1 MKTIFLGEEGNV
13 GNSGSIVMGAN
24 AYSPPDDSEDTHDSY
39 FIGKKTQP
47 IDAWIEVWDYVG
59 GTSFRGFVGGEGEKK
74 SLFAFFDS
82 AVVGRD
88 LKQGYA
94 DAPRFS

>member
-13 GNSGSIVMGAN
+13 GINGSIVMGAN
-24 AYSPPDDSEDTHDSY
+24 AYSPPDNRVNTHDSY
-39 FIGKKTQP
+39 FTGKKTQP
-47 IDAWIEVWDYVG
+47 VDAWIEIWDYAG
-59 GTSFRGFVGGEGEKK
+59 GSSFRGFVGGDGEKK

-88 LKQGYA
+88 LKQG
-94 DAPRFS
+94 